1 MNHTQRPSVPQDG
14 TDRRPDGEAI
24 LSLESYGVAFGQRV
38 ILAEIDFSLPM
49 RGVTVVM
56 GPSGTGKSTLLRSL
70 AGLNFSNARFHSW
83 GRAEFAGAMLAEGHT
98 PSLVLQDPQQLG
110 TPVLEALAGGLR
122 STVPGLSP
130 LALRQRAAA
139 ELERLACG
147 DLVDVLDRTV
157 IDLPVGERRR
167 VAILREAMASPPLLM
182 IDEPTTGLD
191 DESSALVLE
200 LVRRLARERPVLVV
214 LHNQRH
220 ARALAERILLLAG
233 GRIQADVD
241 VATFFER
248 PPTPLAEHFVRTG
261 SCDVPSPD
269 AHPEDLAED
278 AAAPPPLPL
287 AAQIAVRA
295 EAEYRGPRGFK
306 WIVPGR
312 VGSTPL
318 PGAVVDID
326 HDLASLR
333 VVGVTSLITLTRR
346 DLPQDSLRRHGLRN
360 LHLPI
365 YDRDA
370 PAPWQMRMLARR
382 MTTMLERGEVL
393 AVHCRAGIGRTGT
406 ILAGWLIAEGL
417 TAGAALDRIR
427 RIDPA
432 FVQTDEQE
440 EFLHAFEAHLL
451 SIIPA

>member
-1 MNHTQRPSVPQDG
+1 MDHAQRPPAP
-14 TDRRPDGEAI
+14 PDGAQNPRHANAI

-38 ILAEIDFSLPM
+38 ILAEIDFALPP
-49 RGVTVVM
+49 RGVTGVM

-70 AGLNFSNARFHSW
+70 AGLNVSNSRFHSW
-83 GRAEFAGAMLAEGHT
+83 GRAEFAGAVLGAGHV
-98 PSLVLQDPQQLG
+98 PSLVLQDPQHLG
-110 TPVLEALAGGLR
+110 TSVLEALAGGLR
-122 STVPGLSP
+122 SAVPGLSP
-130 LALRQRAAA
+130 LELRHRAAA

-147 DLVDVLDRTV
+147 DLVAWLDRTV
-157 IDLPVGERRR
+157 IDLPVGDRRR
-167 VAILREAMASPPLLM
+167 VAILREAVASPPLLM

-191 DESSALVLE
+191 DDSSAPVLE
-200 LVRRLARERPVLVV
+200 LVRMLGRERCVLVV
-214 LHNQRH
+214 LHNQQH
-220 ARALAERILLLAG
+220 ARAVAERILLLAG
-233 GRIQADVD
+233 GRIQADAD
-241 VATFFER
+241 VTTFFEQ

-269 AHPEDLAED
+269 AQPEDLAED

-318 PGAVVDID
+318 PGAVVDIE

-346 DLPQDSLRRHGLRN
+346 DLPQESLRRHGLRN

-382 MTTMLERGEVL
+382 MTTMLDRGEVL

-417 TAGAALDRIR
+417 TADAALDRIR

-440 EFLHAFEAHLL
+440 AFLHAFEAHLL
-451 SIIPA
+451 SITPA